1 MMRGVFLLWMA
12 LCAMTPAVAGDTM
25 LLMFELPNCAACAAF
40 EADVGGTYD
49 QTDEAS
55 VAPLRRLPFGSDP
68 PGIKLDGKVQVSPT
82 FVLVRHGREVDR
94 FVGYTRDEAF
104 WMSLNR
110 LLNQLD

>member
-1 MMRGVFLLWMA
+1 MMRGVLLFWMA
-12 LCAMTPAVAGDTM
+12 LFTLPPAVAGDTQ

-68 PGIKLDGKVQVSPT
+68 PGIALNGEVQVSPT
-82 FVLVRHGREVDR
+82 FVLIRQGREIDR